1 MRNFEEEYKNYIN
14 EEVPDLW
21 SRIEPQLQDKIA
33 DNNKTDAPIADCQK
47 KIINEVTNQQKG
59 TKKNQIYIFAKRALP
74 AVAAILVLAIG
85 VGVLQTSRYAKNE
98 SEMAV
103 ATDCAPAE
111 ATNEEYFVEAAEEAP
126 DESIAE
132 TEVLEEACEAAPED
146 EFCEE
151 AAEAASEEMYEGTAE
166 GVDEDNRYDNTVQ
179 AGDGEMQNS
188 MDVVKEN
195 ESASKSDAGLSI
207 PGQDVVA
214 IKGAVLNGIEVA
226 DAVMQEKGYVYIY
239 RFILADGN
247 KIRVYLTEEL
257 CQNIEEA
264 ELVIARKKKYDLDI
278 IPYSNQD
285 KEDDLADCI
294 LQDIQAA
301 NN

>member
-21 SRIEPQLQDKIA
+21 SRIEPQLQDKIV
-33 DNNKTDAPIADCQK
+33 DS
-47 KIINEVTNQQKG
+47 QQKA
-59 TKKNQIYIFAKRALP
+59 TNNNIYIFAKRALP
-74 AVAAILVLAIG
+74 AVAAVLVLVIG
-85 VGVLQTSRYAKNE
+85 IGVLQTSRYAKNE
-98 SEMAV
+98 TEMAV
-103 ATDCAPAE
+103 ATDFEAEEATDEAFYAE
-111 ATNEEYFVEAAEEAP
+111 ATEEEPVESFA
-126 DESIAE
+126 D

-151 AAEAASEEMYEGTAE
+151 AAEAASEEM
-166 GVDEDNRYDNTVQ
+166 
-179 AGDGEMQNS
+179 QNS
-188 MDVVKEN
+188 LDVVKEN
-195 ESASKSDAGLSI
+195 ESAAKSDAGLSI

-278 IPYSNQD
+278 IPYSDRD

-294 LQDIQAA
+294 LHDIKSA
-301 NN
+301 NE